1 MTVNSYVPIYSGDPT
16 QFGRVAVLFGGN
28 SAERSVSLKSG
39 QHVFEALQSSG
50 VDAIAIDVGENICQ
64 QLSDAKFDCA
74 FIALHGGD
82 GEGGK
87 VQALLDLMGVR
98 YTGSSCAASAL
109 AMNKLHT
116 KKVWLSSGLPTAK
129 FVTVSPDSNFEK
141 VWEDIGDAFVK
152 PAKEGSSYG
161 VSPAHS
167 LSELKAA
174 VAHAREF
181 DASVI
186 VESLIDGPEYSVS
199 ILGNQVLPAIEI
211 INHAEFYDFEAKYV
225 SDKTEYVCPA
235 KVSEQQATLMA
246 DYALAAFASLGC
258 SGWGRVDFMADKT
271 GELFLLEVNTVPG
284 MTDHSLV
291 PMAAKAVGLS
301 YAQLVLEVLALSK
314 VGDDG

>member
-1 MTVNSYVPIYSGDPT
+1 MLEMQRRCTGH
-16 QFGRVAVLFGGN
+16 VA
-28 SAERSVSLKSG
+28 EM
-39 QHVFEALQSSG
+39 
-50 VDAIAIDVGENICQ
+50 CW
-64 QLSDAKFDCA
+64 
-74 FIALHGGD
+74 
-82 GEGGK
+82 
-87 VQALLDLMGVR
+87 R

-211 INHAEFYDFEAKYV
+211 INHRIKCV
-225 SDKTEYVCPA
+225 ILSTVI
-235 KVSEQQATLMA
+235 
-246 DYALAAFASLGC
+246 
-258 SGWGRVDFMADKT
+258 RT
-271 GELFLLEVNTVPG
+271 GKLLSMLCYCITH
-284 MTDHSLV
+284 TTS
-291 PMAAKAVGLS
+291 
-301 YAQLVLEVLALSK
+301 
-314 VGDDG
+314 